1 MIVIIHLKWFHSI
14 HIRNKLSTRV
24 VLMLKQT
31 IFWHL
36 SIFHRIFLMRVF
48 FLWGGG
54 EDWGDRC
61 TAICF
66 LLCYKK
72 IIVLSISVKL
82 ICVFFFQ
89 LPGPKTHKVSQ
100 KRISQNLS
108 GKDSYS
114 VPYSGEGIRG
124 ISRKSII
131 LLPIQFIFMS
141 DL

>member
-1 MIVIIHLKWFHSI
+1 MIPLDTHQEQIKHS
-14 HIRNKLSTRV
+14 RSVNA
-24 VLMLKQT
+24 QT
-31 IFWHL
+31 NNLLTFVNISSYIPHE
-36 SIFHRIFLMRVF
+36 RF
-48 FLWGGG
+48 FFGGG

-72 IIVLSISVKL
+72 IIVKVHSVKL
-82 ICVFFFQ
+82 ICVFFLQ

-108 GKDSYS
+108 GKDFYS
-114 VPYSGEGIRG
+114 VPYSGEGIGG
-124 ISRKSII
+124 ISRKSTV